1 MHGTG
6 LCGWFRRGAAP
17 HPDVRLLREES
28 RVLTGLNAGQMAAP
42 APCPL
47 VRTPGISLLPASNM
61 TTVRT
66 MKSSRFMEVLTTP
79 WADKTIAVVAIMP
92 NVIELY
98 HRYTDVNLGFVR
110 AVAGI
115 QTIILVI
122 TMVFRRTPVRVTPN
136 PWYWLLAFVATYG
149 ILVFVAFAPRGTPIV
164 PAILPNA
171 LVLISVALMIYARV
185 SLGRSI
191 GYVPADRGIVTSG
204 PYRFVRHPIYSG
216 LFVTLFAFVLR
227 FYSPL
232 NLLLFV
238 VIVSLF
244 MLKSVIEEWF
254 LRDNPEYA
262 AYMKQVRY
270 RWIPGVA

>member
-1 MHGTG
+1 MATVQS
-6 LCGWFRRGAAP
+6 AP
-17 HPDVRLLREES
+17 P
-28 RVLTGLNAGQMAAP
+28 
-42 APCPL
+42 
-47 VRTPGISLLPASNM
+47 
-61 TTVRT
+61 
-66 MKSSRFMEVLTTP
+66 SRFMRLLTTP
-79 WADKTIAVVAIMP
+79 WVDKTIAIVAIAP

-98 HRYTDVNLGFVR
+98 HRYSDANLSFVR

-149 ILVFVAFAPRGTPIV
+149 LIAFYAFSPRGMPIV
-164 PAILPNA
+164 PVIVPNV
-171 LVLISVALMIYARV
+171 LVLISVAIMIYARL

-216 LFVTLFAFVLR
+216 LFVTLFAFLLR
-227 FYSPL
+227 AYLPL
-232 NLLLFV
+232 NLLLAA
-238 VIVSLF
+238 VIVGLF
-244 MLKSVIEEWF
+244 MLKSVIEERF

-262 AYMKQVRY
+262 AYMKQVRF

>member
-1 MHGTG
+1 
-6 LCGWFRRGAAP
+6 
-17 HPDVRLLREES
+17 
-28 RVLTGLNAGQMAAP
+28 
-42 APCPL
+42 
-47 VRTPGISLLPASNM
+47 
-61 TTVRT
+61 

-79 WADKTIAVVAIMP
+79 WVDKTIAVVAIMP

-171 LVLISVALMIYARV
+171 LVLTSVALMIYARV

-191 GYVPADRGIVTSG
+191 GYVPADRGIITSG

>member
-1 MHGTG
+1 
-6 LCGWFRRGAAP
+6 
-17 HPDVRLLREES
+17 
-28 RVLTGLNAGQMAAP
+28 
-42 APCPL
+42 
-47 VRTPGISLLPASNM
+47 
-61 TTVRT
+61 

-79 WADKTIAVVAIMP
+79 WVDKTIAVVAITP

-110 AVAGI
+110 AVASI

-164 PAILPNA
+164 PTILPNA
-171 LVLISVALMIYARV
+171 LVLISVVLMIYARV

-227 FYSPL
+227 FYAPL

-238 VIVSLF
+238 VIISLF

-262 AYMKQVRY
+262 TYMKQVRY